1 MRLEPAQRGDELPAP
16 RTIDWMPGWEPRD
29 VCMAVKA
36 YPNPVEDLG
45 EAVCTAGVDREGNW
59 IRVYPVAFRDLP
71 YERRFKKYQW
81 IRGRFKKSSDPRPE
95 SHDVDHDSIVCLD
108 VLGTDRGTWARRR
121 ELIAPHVLGSVEELQ
136 ILAQD
141 GIRTMGY
148 VRTQGIPELVIEER
162 DAQWSPKKAGL
173 LAQTLLFGRPKPD
186 LERIP
191 FRFAYKFK
199 CEGTA
204 CTGHDMQV
212 LDWEM
217 HEAYRS
223 WRDQYGDEEWREKFI
238 EKFGENFFTRHDV
251 LFNLGNI
258 AKYPNAFCITGLFYP
273 IRP

>member
-1 MRLEPAQRGDELPAP
+1 MA
-16 RTIDWMPGWEPRD
+16 DWHERE

-45 EAVCTAGVDREGNW
+45 EAVCTAGVDRDGDW

-71 YERRFKKYQW
+71 YGQRFKKYQW
-81 IRGRFKKSSDPRPE
+81 IRARFKKSSDTRPE

-108 VLGTDRGTWARRR
+108 VVGTDKGKWTTRRQ
-121 ELIAPHVLGSVEELQ
+121 LIAPHVLESVEQLQ
-136 ILAQD
+136 LMAKE
-141 GIRTMGY
+141 GNRTMGY
-148 VRTQGIPELVIEER
+148 IRPKGTPELVIEER
-162 DAQWSPKKAGL
+162 DAEWPAKKAGL
-173 LAQTLLFGRPKPD
+173 LAQLSLFAKPRAN

-191 FRFAYKFK
+191 FRFAYKFT

-204 CTGHDMQV
+204 CTGHNMQV

-223 WRDQYGDEEWREKFI
+223 WRDQYGDEEWRDKFV
-238 EKFGENFFTRHDV
+238 EKFGPNFFGQHDV

-258 AKYPNAFCITGLFYP
+258 ARYPQSFCITGLFYP
-273 IRP
+273 RKA